1 MDTRSSLKKRL
12 GKHTAMING
21 SEKMKMNKPKIIV
34 IIPARYGSSRFKG
47 KPLAEI
53 NGKPMIYY
61 VYQRSKKAKC
71 VDDVIVA
78 TDDERIKNEV
88 EKFNGKVIMTSK
100 EHKTGTERIA
110 EVAKNINVDIV
121 VNVQGDEPLISSK
134 AIEQAVVPLIEDKS
148 IWMCTLMTKLTEE
161 TEYNDTNIVKVVT
174 DKEGFALYFSRSII
188 PYPREK
194 KHLIVY
200 KHIGIYVYRRDFLLE
215 YANMQPTPLEQIECL
230 EQLRVLENGFKI
242 KVIETN
248 YNSISVDTP
257 KDLEVVKKYIIRD
270 KKWN

>member
-1 MDTRSSLKKRL
+1 MKKDRSKV
-12 GKHTAMING
+12 
-21 SEKMKMNKPKIIV
+21 II
-34 IIPARYGSSRFKG
+34 IIPARYGSTRFKG

-53 NGKPMIYY
+53 NGKSMIYH

-71 VDDVIVA
+71 ADNVIVA
-78 TDDERIKNEV
+78 TDDERIKNAV
-88 EKFNGKVIMTSK
+88 EKFNGKAVMTSK

-110 EVAKNINVDIV
+110 EVAKKIDADII

-134 AIEQAVVPLIEDKS
+134 VIEQAVVPLIEDKS
-148 IWMCTLMTKLTEE
+148 IWMCTLMTKLTKE
-161 TEYNDTNIVKVVT
+161 TEYNDINIVKVVT
-174 DKEGFALYFSRSII
+174 DKEGFALYFSRSLI

-257 KDLEVVKKYIIRD
+257 RDLEVVKKIMNQRRV
-270 KKWN
+270 